1 MKLSAR
7 NVFKGR
13 VVSVKHGVIT
23 SLVKIDIGAGNVITS
38 IISRESA
45 TELALKKGD
54 LASAV
59 IKSTEV
65 MIAK

>member
-1 MKLSAR
+1 MKISAR
-7 NVFKGR
+7 NMFKGR
-13 VVSVKHGVIT
+13 VLSVKNGVIT
-23 SLVKIDIGAGNVITS
+23 SQVTIDIGNGNVITS

-45 TELALKKGD
+45 RDLKLKKGD
-54 LASAV
+54 AAYAV